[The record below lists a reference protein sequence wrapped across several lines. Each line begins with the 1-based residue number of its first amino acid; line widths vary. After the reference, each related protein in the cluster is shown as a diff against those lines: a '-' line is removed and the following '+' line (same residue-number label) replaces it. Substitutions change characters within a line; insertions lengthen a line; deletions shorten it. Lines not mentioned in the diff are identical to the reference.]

1 MAIAAL
7 LCGAKSAFCLDIDPS
22 AVTGTIENAEI
33 NGIDASRITAIH
45 ANILEDADFIKPGG
59 IFISSGILNEKSD
72 AVEQALLRNNYTI
85 LERNTMGD
93 WVSFVCQK

>member
-1 MAIAAL
+1 M
-7 LCGAKSAFCLDIDPS
+7 
-22 AVTGTIENAEI
+22 
-33 NGIDASRITAIH
+33 GIDASRITAIH
-45 ANILEDADFIKPGG
+45 ANILEDAAAVKKQDRRSFDIAVANILADVIIPLSDYIGDFIKPGG